1 MPLRSTNVVIL
12 LVLLN
17 ASAVFVGAMPV
28 TDEVGYQP
36 AIGGDDAIDE
46 AQQTGD
52 KIQSDRSSLDQFV
65 GGIIAAASTIATILS
80 VVVAG
85 PQMLINLGA
94 PTVLVTFIAAPLYIL
109 VALDLLQVLSGRDIV

>member
-1 MPLRSTNVVIL
+1 MPLRSTNIVVL

-17 ASAVFVGAMPV
+17 ASAVFVGALPV
-28 TDEVGYQP
+28 TEEVGYEP
-36 AIGGDDAIDE
+36 AIGGDDAINE

-52 KIQSDRSSLDQFV
+52 TIQSDRSSLDQFV

-94 PTVLVTFIAAPLYIL
+94 PTVLVTFIAAPLYVL

>member
-1 MPLRSTNVVIL
+1 MGLKTTNIVVL

-17 ASAVFVGAMPV
+17 ASAVFVGALPV
-28 TDEVGYQP
+28 TDELGFNP
-36 AIGGDDAIDE
+36 AVGGDDEIAE
-46 AQQTGD
+46 AQETGEQID
-52 KIQSDRSSLDQFV
+52 SDRSSLDQFV
-65 GGIIAAASTIATILS
+65 GGIIAAASSIAAILS

-94 PTVLVTFIAAPLYIL
+94 PPILITFVASPLYIL

>member
-1 MPLRSTNVVIL
+1 MPLRSTNVVVL

-17 ASAVFVGAMPV
+17 ASAVMVGALPV
-28 TDEVGYQP
+28 SDDLGYQP
-36 AIGGDDAIDE
+36 AIGGDDSINE
-46 AQQTGD
+46 AQQTGEQ
-52 KIQSDRSSLDQFV
+52 IQSDRSSLDQFV
-65 GGIIAAASTIATILS
+65 GGIIAAASSIAVILS

-94 PTVLVTFIAAPLYIL
+94 PTVLVTFVAAPLYIL

>member
-1 MPLRSTNVVIL
+1 MPLRSTNVVML

-94 PTVLVTFIAAPLYIL
+94 PKVLVTFIAAPLYIL
-109 VALDLLQVLSGRDIV
+109 VALDLLQVLSGREIV

>member
-1 MPLRSTNVVIL
+1 MPLRSTNIVVL

-17 ASAVFVGAMPV
+17 ASAVFVGALPV
-28 TDEVGYQP
+28 TEEVGYQP
-36 AIGGDDAIDE
+36 AVGGDDAINE
-46 AQQTGD
+46 AQETGD
-52 KIQSDRSSLDQFV
+52 QIQSDRSSLDQFV

-94 PTVLVTFIAAPLYIL
+94 PSVLVTFIAAPLYIL

>member
-1 MPLRSTNVVIL
+1 MPLKTTNIVVL

-17 ASAVFVGAMPV
+17 ASAVFVGALPV
-28 TDEVGYQP
+28 TDDLGYQP
-36 AIGGDDAIDE
+36 AVGGDDAISE
-46 AQQTGD
+46 AQQTGER
-52 KIQSDRSSLDQFV
+52 IESDRSSLDQFV
-65 GGIIAAASTIATILS
+65 GGIIAAAGTIATILS

-94 PTVLVTFIAAPLYIL
+94 PVPLVAFVASPLYIL